1 MLADFDNDGIHL
13 GELEERQYL
22 KQLEDMITDLMTA
35 VDSSLD
41 ICSIL
46 REKHA
51 KYAEEPAQGHALP
64 SQQRP
69 NQLFNQ
75 VIAEKEREFR
85 HYRAQVDVLRMRIRS
100 AEALVRR
107 ITIQHDSSSDYHRS
121 RISLTLVMATH

>member
-1 MLADFDNDGIHL
+1 L

-41 ICSIL
+41 ICSVL
-46 REKHA
+46 QAKHA
-51 KYAEEPAQGHALP
+51 QYAEEPAQRRAQP
-64 SQQRP
+64 SQQHHA
-69 NQLFNQ
+69 LFNQ

-107 ITIQHDSSSDYHRS
+107 VTIQHDSSSDYHRS
-121 RISLTLVMATH
+121 RISLTLVMATP